1 MIQTNSAGADP
12 DQSIM
17 IRGRSSISASSAPL
31 IIVDGIPYGGSLSD
45 INPKDIGSVEIL
57 KDASAAAIYG
67 SRGSN
72 GVILITTKEGVSGKT
87 TFSYDGKYGISQVV
101 KNYDLLN
108 GPEFWDFKNTRDP
121 AYIYQTEID
130 NYNAGVSTDWMDL
143 AIRKGQS
150 QEHNVSVS
158 GGYNKTKFYQT
169 LSMASSSGFQPTPS
183 SRIGVIGARA
193 MIRPS
198 SG

>member
-1 MIQTNSAGADP
+1 MVPNLNVTQAIQGAVPGVMIQTNSAGADP

-17 IRGRSSISASSAPL
+17 IRGRSSISASSEPL

-121 AYIYQTEID
+121 ALY
-130 NYNAGVSTDWMDL
+130 
-143 AIRKGQS
+143 
-150 QEHNVSVS
+150 
-158 GGYNKTKFYQT
+158 
-169 LSMASSSGFQPTPS
+169 LSD
-183 SRIGVIGARA
+183 RD
-193 MIRPS
+193 
-198 SG
+198 